1 MLKNKFIIK
10 QDYIESIKNVFL
22 LPHYSI
28 FMNEVYLSLGSNIG
42 DRLEYLSKAIDLI
55 GQRIGNILKK
65 SSIYETEPWGFT
77 TTNLFLNQVIIIYS
91 SQSPTDILRE
101 IQLIEKDIG
110 RIKTGLQYSSRVID
124 IDILLFNDLVVESP
138 NLIIPHPHL
147 HKRNFVLV
155 PLSEIS
161 PELIH
166 PIYQI
171 TIKEL
176 TLNCLDKSYLNIYQK
191 SENSKLISNHEV

>member
-1 MLKNKFIIK
+1 
-10 QDYIESIKNVFL
+10 
-22 LPHYSI
+22 
-28 FMNEVYLSLGSNIG
+28 MNEVYLSLGSNIG